1 MSNPTLDLKPD
12 TISQAIQGMALAFN
26 PDQAKGL
33 TASIQFHIT
42 DKERGDWY
50 LDIADGR
57 CRCERGV
64 IDKPSLTITAPAQV
78 WLAVVRGDLKG
89 SIGLMTGKYKAKGN
103 MGLLLR
109 MDSIFSRELTAEDIA
124 NQDWQED

>member
-1 MSNPTLDLKPD
+1 
-12 TISQAIQGMALAFN
+12 MALTFN
-26 PDQAKGL
+26 PDRAKDL
-33 TASIQFHIT
+33 KASIQFHIT

-57 CRCERGV
+57 CRCQRGV
-64 IDKPSLTITAPAQV
+64 IDKPSLTITSSAQV
-78 WLAVVRGDLKG
+78 WLAVARGDLKG

-109 MDSIFSRELTAEDIA
+109 MDSLFSRELTAEDIA
-124 NQDWQED
+124 RQDWQED